1 MIAALLLLAAADP
14 GIRSSPELGV
24 AAARCRAEE
33 SGPAVIVNVTGLKVR
48 KGRVRAELYPARDGD
63 FLGDDNV
70 LVAAGKTF
78 RRASVEVP
86 ASGPVRLCLRV
97 PGPGTYSLA
106 VIHNVDGGHK
116 FSLSRDGAGFGG
128 NPKIGLS
135 KPSAQAASV
144 SVGNGPTE
152 TNVVMNYRRGLF
164 SFGPVA
170 AN

>member
-33 SGPAVIVNVTGLKVR
+33 SGPALIVNVTGLKVR

-70 LVAAGKTF
+70 LVAAGTSTLA
-78 RRASVEVP
+78 RRKVLP
-86 ASGPVRLCLRV
+86 ASGPVRICLRV